1 MRRRSSPGRIDIS
14 SPARFFPS
22 SPPLG
27 QHHHPHSA
35 NHIWI
40 NLAQKRDIPRRL
52 PCPAKCCT
60 LLSFGIFSDILLWQ
74 PATIWYC
81 FAMFMRPK
89 QSPGLIS
96 ASQGFIQQMHI
107 YKWQCRQPPTEVTDG
122 EACRRPLEPIC
133 ICYNAGFAF
142 FSDADCSSLAEWKGQ
157 YKSHFYKDIEY
168 GVFIVP

>member
-1 MRRRSSPGRIDIS
+1 MHCMPTFSFYWQIKASVLLFFYSRICRWWHSAAYYFCKYDDGEEEELGRRWGWKSSPGRIDIS

-27 QHHHPHSA
+27 QHHRPHSA

-74 PATIWYC
+74 PPSDIALQCSCGQNSDLVT
-81 FAMFMRPK
+81 
-89 QSPGLIS
+89 GLNIRIPRFYPTN
-96 ASQGFIQQMHI
+96 ASTFTNGNVG
-107 YKWQCRQPPTEVTDG
+107 KLPR
-122 EACRRPLEPIC
+122 
-133 ICYNAGFAF
+133 
-142 FSDADCSSLAEWKGQ
+142 K
-157 YKSHFYKDIEY
+157 
-168 GVFIVP
+168 